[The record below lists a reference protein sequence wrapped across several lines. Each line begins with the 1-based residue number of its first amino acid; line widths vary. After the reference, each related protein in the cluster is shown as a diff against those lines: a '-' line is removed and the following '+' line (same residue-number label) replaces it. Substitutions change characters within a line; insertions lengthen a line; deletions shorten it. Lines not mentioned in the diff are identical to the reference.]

1 MELQL
6 ALYPTGKIPE
16 DIQREIDEINQ
27 LCFGDDEYGR
37 MYQWSSGDW
46 QLTGSLAGKIIA
58 SIEILE
64 RMAQVGNT
72 PVRLGGIGG
81 VATHPDWQRR
91 GFASVLMN
99 EAARIMRDTL
109 QVDFGLLICSEER
122 VHLYG
127 SLGWQVAAQSILI
140 EQPEGKIVMETTTM
154 ILPCRKQDWP
164 EGFIDLCGPPW

>member
-91 GFASVLMN
+91 GFASVLM
-99 EAARIMRDTL
+99 
-109 QVDFGLLICSEER
+109 ER